1 MIFREPNDFNDL
13 GFPVIKSITY
23 DTPILQLFGSFGD
36 HSPCFT
42 AFRLPLAIM
51 QRDAAKGL
59 QLSASFW
66 RSCSDKISQLSGSE
80 WRLSIGR
87 PRKGFAS
94 GAATLAPTLCNS
106 LIPALR
112 CGRKR
117 ECIRDREGECKS
129 QRPSASGP
137 AHGSH
142 FDFRQFQ
149 PKSVSTAC
157 LSMKT
162 SRKSPQNAPS

>member
-1 MIFREPNDFNDL
+1 MLFREPNDFNDL

-112 CGRKR
+112 CAEKGNAFVIGRGSAKVKGQALQ
-117 ECIRDREGECKS
+117 DRPMGHISIFDNFSPKV
-129 QRPSASGP
+129 SALL
-137 AHGSH
+137 AY
-142 FDFRQFQ
+142 R
-149 PKSVSTAC
+149 
-157 LSMKT
+157 
-162 SRKSPQNAPS
+162 